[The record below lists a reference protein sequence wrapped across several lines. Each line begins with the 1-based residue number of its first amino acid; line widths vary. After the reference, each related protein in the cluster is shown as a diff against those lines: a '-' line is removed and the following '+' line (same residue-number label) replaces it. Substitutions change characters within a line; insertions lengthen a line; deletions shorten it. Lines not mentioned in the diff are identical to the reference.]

1 MMMMMMMMVLIENTI
16 LNTLIYVDIVEEW
29 SAYGLGQGISA
40 GPRTKHAHGP
50 PRGPQKATR

>member
-1 MMMMMMMMVLIENTI
+1 MMMVMMVLIENTI

-29 SAYGLGQGISA
+29 SAYVLGQGISA